1 MSTICGIFLA
11 VLVVVGGIG
20 VTLWAAGAFSRPVMD
35 IRTAGKPKRN
45 YPIRSRGKQ
54 IQ

>member
-20 VTLWAAGAFSRPVMD
+20 VTLWAAGAFSRPVVD

-45 YPIRSRGKQ
+45 YVVNPRRRRR
-54 IQ
+54 